1 MLIASGCQKIHVCA
15 PSNAAV
21 DEILYR
27 LSTKGLT
34 GITKDPAEIKKMLL
48 RIGAMEYEPVPGVKQ
63 HMLEERMKETMN
75 DARVYDLKE

>member
-1 MLIASGCQKIHVCA
+1 
-15 PSNAAV
+15 
-21 DEILYR
+21 
-27 LSTKGLT
+27 
-34 GITKDPAEIKKMLL
+34 MLL